1 MRVLTGP
8 ALRCLC
14 LQKRASRAASDDDDD
29 GSATDYDSPGP
40 STARRKSTLGKAAS
54 GRQRRKRTREDSDS
68 SEGDSDDGGAAGKG
82 RKGEL
87 SEAEQKHYIQMMV
100 RYILFNE
107 GHRRVL
113 KREDIVKN
121 VLTDGRGRHFNVL
134 LPKAQKVLKDVMGME
149 LVLLRAKDGATG
161 KNPTKAWILRS
172 TLPTPLLRYSA
183 THSSP
188 NFSTPLNT
196 GFEDASRKSL
206 RRELAAW
213 EADEEALSSAVEEGG
228 VLRDA
233 KREEGGAYGVL
244 GVILALILVNGKV
257 LGDDQ
262 LISFLRRLQLYPSS
276 IIPLTLG
283 SPHPQHLTLS
293 AYLALLTKQ
302 QYLERGK
309 SGQAA
314 QTGQTTRGRTQG
326 PSRTQRDTADGVQ
339 ESGDPSVEWRWG
351 SRAEAE
357 IGEEGVGKFI
367 NMIFESG
374 SQGHGGEERGK
385 TGEKLLS
392 EVARAAGVKELQK
405 AEEVGGSLT

>member
-1 MRVLTGP
+1 MARS
-8 ALRCLC
+8 
-14 LQKRASRAASDDDDD
+14 QNRASRAASDDDD

-40 STARRKSTLGKAAS
+40 STARRKSTLGKGAS
-54 GRQRRKRTREDSDS
+54 GRQRRKRTRDDSDS
-68 SEGDSDDGGAAGKG
+68 SEGDSDDGGTAGKG

-87 SEAEQKHYIQMMV
+87 GEAEQKHYIQMMV

-121 VLTDGRGRHFNVL
+121 VLTDGRGSHFNLL
-134 LPKAQKVLKDVMGME
+134 LPKAQRVLKDVMGME
-149 LVLLRAKDGATG
+149 LVLLRAKEGATG

-188 NFSTPLNT
+188 NFSTPLTT

-213 EADEEALSSAVEEGG
+213 EADEEALSSSVEDGG

-276 IIPLTLG
+276 IIPLTFAC
-283 SPHPQHLTLS
+283 PHPQHLTLS

-302 QYLERGK
+302 QYLERSK

-326 PSRTQRDTADGVQ
+326 PFRTQRDTTDGVQ

-367 NMIFESG
+367 KMIFESG
-374 SQGHGGEERGK
+374 SQGHGGEKRGK
-385 TGEKLLS
+385 TGEKFLN

>member
-1 MRVLTGP
+1 MART
-8 ALRCLC
+8 
-14 LQKRASRAASDDDDD
+14 QKRASRAASDDDDD

-40 STARRKSTLGKAAS
+40 STARRKSTQGKATS
-54 GRQRRKRTREDSDS
+54 KKQKSKRTRDSSDS
-68 SEGDSDDGGAAGKG
+68 SEGDSDDGGPAGKAK
-82 RKGEL
+82 KGEL
-87 SEAEQKHYIQMMV
+87 SEAEKKHYIQMMV

-107 GHRRVL
+107 SHRRVL

-121 VLTDGRGRHFNVL
+121 VLTDGRGRHFNLL

-149 LVLLRAKDGATG
+149 LVLLRPKEGAAG

-183 THSSP
+183 THSSS
-188 NFSTPLNT
+188 NFSTPLT
-196 GFEDASRKSL
+196 AGSEDASRKSL
-206 RRELAAW
+206 RHELAAW
-213 EADEEALSSAVEEGG
+213 EADEEALVSPAEEGG

-276 IIPLTLG
+276 IIPLTLA

-314 QTGQTTRGRTQG
+314 QTGQAARGRTQG
-326 PSRTQRDTADGVQ
+326 PSRTQRTTADGVQ

-357 IGEEGVGKFI
+357 IGEEGVGKFVKV
-367 NMIFESG
+367 IFEAG
-374 SQGHGGEERGK
+374 AQGHQGGGKRGK
-385 TGEKLLS
+385 TGEKFLN

-405 AEEVGGSLT
+405 ADEVEGSLN

>member
-1 MRVLTGP
+1 MART
-8 ALRCLC
+8 
-14 LQKRASRAASDDDDD
+14 QKRASRAASDDDDD

-40 STARRKSTLGKAAS
+40 STVRRKSTQGKAAS
-54 GRQRRKRTREDSDS
+54 KKHKGRRIRDSSDS
-68 SEGDSDDGGAAGKG
+68 SEGDSDDGGPAGKAK
-82 RKGEL
+82 KGEL
-87 SEAEQKHYIQMMV
+87 SEAEKKHYIQMMV

-107 GHRRVL
+107 SHRRVL

-121 VLTDGRGRHFNVL
+121 VLTDGRGRHFNLL

-149 LVLLRAKDGATG
+149 LVLLRPKEGAAG

-183 THSSP
+183 THSSSH
-188 NFSTPLNT
+188 FSTPLT
-196 GFEDASRKSL
+196 AGSEDASRKSL
-206 RRELAAW
+206 RHELAAW
-213 EADEEALSSAVEEGG
+213 EADEEALVSPAEEGG

-276 IIPLTLG
+276 IIPLTLA
-283 SPHPQHLTLS
+283 SPHPEHLTLS

-314 QTGQTTRGRTQG
+314 QTGQATRGRTQG
-326 PSRTQRDTADGVQ
+326 PSRTQRTTADGVQ

-357 IGEEGVGKFI
+357 IGEEGVGKFVKV
-367 NMIFESG
+367 IFEAG
-374 SQGHGGEERGK
+374 AQGQGQGGGKRGK
-385 TGEKLLS
+385 TGEKFLN

-405 AEEVGGSLT
+405 ADEVEGSLN